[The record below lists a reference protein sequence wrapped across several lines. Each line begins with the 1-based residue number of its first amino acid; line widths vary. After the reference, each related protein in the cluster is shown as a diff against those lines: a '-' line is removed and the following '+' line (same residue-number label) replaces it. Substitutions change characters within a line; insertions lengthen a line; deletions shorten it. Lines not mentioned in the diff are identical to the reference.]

1 MYIGVLNRLYGN
13 VTLFCI
19 AEYEHLWILIWAMD
33 RARAKPPWILRDYY
47 SFFLIQKIVVR
58 SIILTPGFTR
68 LTEIYAI

>member
-1 MYIGVLNRLYGN
+1 
-13 VTLFCI
+13 
-19 AEYEHLWILIWAMD
+19 MD
-33 RARAKPPWILRDYY
+33 RAGAKPPWILRDYY